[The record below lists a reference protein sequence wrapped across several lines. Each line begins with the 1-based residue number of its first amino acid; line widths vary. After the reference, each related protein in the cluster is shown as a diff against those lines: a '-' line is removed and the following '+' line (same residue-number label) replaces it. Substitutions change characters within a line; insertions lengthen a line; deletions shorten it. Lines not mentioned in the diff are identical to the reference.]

1 MKLTERER
9 KANRLVDGWEYTLP
23 TEAQWERA
31 CRARTETDF
40 SFGNDA
46 SILDAHAW
54 FHGNTWVELERYPHR
69 VGQKEPNPWGFY
81 DMHGNVW
88 EWCRDWHSHKLPGGR
103 DPEVTEKGASR
114 VFRGGSWN
122 HPAQNCRSAKRN
134 GIAPAYKFY
143 DLGFRVVLSAIL
155 DKPAVAADARGTAE

>member
-1 MKLTERER
+1 MKFCRELTERER

-23 TEAQWERA
+23 TEVQWERA

-46 SILDAHAW
+46 SILGAHAW
-54 FHGNTWVELERYPHR
+54 FHGNT
-69 VGQKEPNPWGFY
+69 
-81 DMHGNVW
+81 W

-103 DPEVTEKGASR
+103 DPVTEKGASR

-143 DLGFRVVLSAIL
+143 DLGFRVILSAILL
-155 DKPAVAADARGTAE
+155 DKPAVAADARSPAE